1 MAELTPYVEP
11 VAGSAVAY
19 EAESP
24 LEQTRDPFSP
34 VSLYVTEAPLAPDR
48 PVAAPEPRWVA
59 SAILITQDRR
69 SAVVDDQIVSVGD
82 VLGGGARVV
91 AIEREHVEIVTPA
104 GVRRR
109 LTVQPGG
116 SQ

>member
-11 VAGSAVAY
+11 VAGRAVAY
-19 EAESP
+19 EEASP
-24 LEQTRDPFSP
+24 EYETRDPFSP
-34 VSLYVTEAPLAPDR
+34 VSLYVTEEPVVDR
-48 PVAAPEPRWVA
+48 PVAVEEAGWVA

-69 SAVVDDQIVSVGD
+69 SAVIDDQIVSVGD

-91 AIEREHVEIVTPA
+91 AIERDHVEIVTPA

-116 SQ
+116 SR